1 MSSLAS
7 SCKHKEFETQ
17 TNMNLISMSTPY
29 MLHLHPVTIP
39 SAVCDTTGFDAAKI
53 EDADSIEGSTTDGME
68 HIFNSS
74 TQLQYGRDLRLN
86 EVCVIVSDVGC
97 IMYIFDTK
105 LGVVFVLMRKTL

>member
-39 SAVCDTTGFDAAKI
+39 SAVCDTTGLDAGKI

-86 EVCVIVSDVGC
+86 EVCVLVSDVVC
-97 IMYIFDTK
+97 IVYIFDKK